1 VFFAMEEPNIIPTD
15 DFKNPMYMDNDD
27 LIPSKGEGDGG
38 KMMKVVSL
46 LVQLVTM
53 ALVAVAVIIGII
65 NIIITLTAPSC
76 NCTTGPITS
85 CPAVNATVAPITSC
99 PVVNATVAGPIYANC
114 TLSPDDLMRIADMIN
129 MSTGQSDDT
138 DIVATLS
145 MIKDTITST
154 ACPEMN

>member
-65 NIIITLTAPSC
+65 IIILMVTASSC
-76 NCTTGPITS
+76 T
-85 CPAVNATVAPITSC
+85 NAAPITSC